1 VFGRVARVLA
11 VLGLAV
17 LPTVLLS
24 TGPAAA
30 LCVGSSL
37 CNPANAPLL
46 AEFATSA
53 GPSLTTAARTAGA
66 LSGASTAAP
75 VSAVPLAST
84 ATAAGAGSSVW
95 GAAVGKIVTLLGGIA
110 GFGFLVPDST
120 DPGLPS
126 GTNTGIHASLDGGA
140 VWMKYAGATPWLI
153 DPFTVQFTANW
164 STTDFYN
171 GVPRTATWTYN
182 FVGVDR
188 PNTTACTSTNGLYC
202 TTTSKA
208 TALAAYHKCWTNS
221 AQTTVSASWTGPV
234 SGSFSQPA
242 TTPGTWSLSSTSNP
256 CTYGLSQ
263 IKWSASP
270 HADTGI
276 APSEYIVNVSTP
288 VTGQPVRHIE
298 QTVTC
303 KTSAGVI
310 TTVTN
315 STASTVWAANQM
327 VEVAGLM
334 CPVGSRAVGVEA
346 VVKTDGGADLVVVNE
361 PYVEGAGLD
370 AATGDVPEICYTSTD
385 CTLQLERRTST
396 ETDTYARVNP
406 DNYPDWW
413 EDPARDYLYRCV
425 YGSSTTWIVVPI
437 ANCSIYRD
445 PGPEWAD
452 PVSDT
457 DVPESD
463 PAGDCNFG
471 WSDLLTG
478 GIFVRGGKCI
488 LTWAFVPSDGFMNA
502 KVDEIRTSW
511 DGTAPVVVFQT
522 ANSVWGPWYQARTVP
537 SGCEGPSLTITNMV
551 NDAHPFTACGEI
563 AQAVV
568 PIGKPLIAGVVLVG
582 AVLGAA
588 RTLGRSFGIDASS
601 RGEPM

>member
-75 VSAVPLAST
+75 VAAVPLSST

-95 GAAVGKIVTLLGGIA
+95 GAAVGKIVTLLGGVAAWKFIA
-110 GFGFLVPDST
+110 PPSGS
-120 DPGLPS
+120 PGLPPGGSSVAPLMGDGYYFVVTSVVFNAS
-126 GTNTGIHASLDGGA
+126 GTTSITYTRPHAPGGWKCFVTNGAGVIGNDGAGD
-140 VWMKYAGATPWLI
+140 AGAYGSYTSNLGPTSGGVKVGIKCWTHNGTYGNTMPGVQPTTP
-153 DPFTVQFTANW
+153 A
-164 STTDFYN
+164 
-171 GVPRTATWTYN
+171 
-182 FVGVDR
+182 
-188 PNTTACTSTNGLYC
+188 
-202 TTTSKA
+202 
-208 TALAAYHKCWTNS
+208 ALAAYNPGAGWTNFL
-221 AQTTVSASWTGPV
+221 TY
-234 SGSFSQPA
+234 GSFPGVA
-242 TTPGTWSLSSTSNP
+242 T
-256 CTYGLSQ
+256 
-263 IKWSASP
+263 
-270 HADTGI
+270 
-276 APSEYIVNVSTP
+276 V
-288 VTGQPVRHIE
+288 PVRHIE

-303 KTSAGVI
+303 KSSAGVV
-310 TTVTN
+310 TTATYVGPSAT
-315 STASTVWAANQM
+315 WAASEL
-327 VEVAGLM
+327 VDVAGLM
-334 CPVGSRAVGVEA
+334 CPSGSRTVGVTA
-346 VVKTDGGADLVVVNE
+346 TVKTDGGADFVVADV
-361 PYVEGAGLD
+361 PYVAGNALD
-370 AATGDVPEICYTSTD
+370 TATADVPDLCYTATD
-385 CTLQLERRTST
+385 CTLQLDRRTST

-452 PVSDT
+452 PVPDT

-478 GIFVRGGKCI
+478 GIFVRGGKCV
-488 LTWAFVPSDGFMNA
+488 LTWAFVPSDGFMNS

-511 DGTAPVVVFQT
+511 DGTAPVVLFQT